1 LTDAVYLDTS
11 ALVKLIA
18 IEDASADLIAYLG
31 SRPTRVA
38 SAIAIVELG
47 RALGRR
53 PDVDASRAFRVL
65 DRLVL
70 VEADRRILE
79 RAAGLAPADL
89 RSLEAIH
96 LATAIE
102 IRDSIEAFITYDAR
116 LAAATRV
123 HGFDAIAPGSHPSGR
138 QP

>member
-1 LTDAVYLDTS
+1 MTEAVYVDTS

-18 IEDASADLIAYLG
+18 AEAESRALIEFLG
-31 SRPTRVA
+31 VRATGIA

-102 IRDSIEAFITYDAR
+102 IRDSIEALITYDAR
-116 LAAATRV
+116 LAAATPV
-123 HGFDAIAPGSHPSGR
+123 HGFETIAPGSHPSGR